1 MRILIT
7 GSSGF
12 IGKYLTK
19 YLSARYEIIAP
30 SSKDLDLTD
39 TKSVANFFKD
49 QRFDA
54 VIHSAVRGR
63 NNVTEQSDEVYND
76 IVSMFENLFEHS
88 QHYDKLIQFGSGA
101 EFGLDKTIEDAL
113 EDDILKCYPRESYG
127 LGKNIVARAIRAIPN
142 FFTLRVFACF
152 DPSETD
158 NRLIAKFKKI
168 VESGKVFEV
177 DQDRY
182 VDFVSLQDI
191 ATVVDAVLNNQITDN
206 DINVVY
212 QQKCLISEILKKYC
226 EVNGVD
232 KDQII
237 ITGVSDKNYTGN
249 GDRLA
254 KYNLNLQGVI
264 PTLQRYKNGSI

>member
-7 GSSGF
+7 GGSGF
-12 IGKYLTK
+12 IGKYLK
-19 YLSARYEIIAP
+19 QYLSIRHEVIAP

-39 TKSVANFFKD
+39 KTSVANFFKD
-49 QRFDA
+49 QHFGA

-63 NNVTEQSDEVYND
+63 DSVTEQSSDICND
-76 IVSMFENLFEHS
+76 IISMFENLFEHNA
-88 QHYDKLIQFGSGA
+88 HYDKLIQFGSGA

-113 EDDILKCYPRESYG
+113 EDDILKCYPQESYG
-127 LGKNIVARAIRAIPN
+127 LGKNIVSRAIRVIPN

-158 NRLIAKFKKI
+158 NRLIAKFKKTL
-168 VESGKVFEV
+168 ESEKVFEV

-212 QQKCLISEILKKYC
+212 QHKCLISEILKKYC
-226 EVNGVD
+226 EVNSANA
-232 KDQII
+232 DQII
-237 ITGVSDKNYTGN
+237 VTGVSDKNYTGN